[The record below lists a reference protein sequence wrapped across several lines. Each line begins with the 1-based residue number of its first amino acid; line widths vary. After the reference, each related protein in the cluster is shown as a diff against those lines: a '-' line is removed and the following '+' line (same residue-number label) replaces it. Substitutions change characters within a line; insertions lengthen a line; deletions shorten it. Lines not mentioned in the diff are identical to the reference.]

1 MGYEAAVEQQYLRA
15 YEYQREPSK
24 STEGRSRHHVSE
36 GAFDRIAKRAFS
48 CPVPVPYTT
57 VYYHTPLGR
66 FSMVD
71 ISTVGIVSV
80 PRKSA
85 LEASRGELS
94 EDVSFSIG
102 TLQVVDQSSLESHPR
117 GGMIHTAVVYSKVPY

>member
-80 PRKSA
+80 PKRSSLETAITESFGDISLGIDAA
-85 LEASRGELS
+85 L
-94 EDVSFSIG
+94 
-102 TLQVVDQSSLESHPR
+102 VVEQSSLENNP
-117 GGMIHTAVVYSKVPY
+117 GGV

>member
-1 MGYEAAVEQQYLRA
+1 
-15 YEYQREPSK
+15 
-24 STEGRSRHHVSE
+24 
-36 GAFDRIAKRAFS
+36 
-48 CPVPVPYTT
+48 
-57 VYYHTPLGR
+57 
-66 FSMVD
+66 MVD